1 MNNVSKLIAS
11 CNCLED
17 AKALHGQV
25 VRQGLDRQ
33 LFIGTALVRM
43 YGRLGCVEEAR
54 RSFEKMPA
62 RDAVAWTVMLW
73 VYAQAGHLEECRR
86 TFYKMPRQDVVAT
99 NVMIR
104 AYAQHGCMKEAK
116 RLFGN
121 MLEPSVMS
129 WNSMISGYCLSG
141 SLVEAR
147 EMFDRMPAKDVVTWT
162 ILCRSYA
169 QHGYICEAM
178 KLFEHIPEKN
188 VVSWNSLISAFAE
201 TGKLQY
207 CVVLF
212 ERMPQRDI
220 VSWSILFWAFYQY
233 FENVENAEKVFNDMP
248 EHNVV
253 VTTAIMEAY
262 ARCGH
267 LYRVEEMFSYM
278 PFRSEVSWNVLVLA
292 LVQSGE
298 LDRAQQTLELMDGQS
313 SHVWNTVLAGRARE
327 NQIEKTFY
335 LFRLMDLQGLRAD
348 HVTFASVLGVC
359 ETISSLEL
367 IRTEVTSIGIETNVV
382 VATALIDAYGRVG
395 MVDTARNCFDN
406 IAPKDLFVWTA
417 MLGAYTKVGDI
428 SSAVSMFENMPQHS
442 IISWNSLLST
452 YLNAGYF
459 EKAQVLLDTAPERHV
474 STWNV
479 LIGSCVK
486 NGRAEDAISAFLEM
500 ESRGILPD
508 SVTWIQLCGAGSLL
522 HQSKLV
528 ANLITRNCWKHDV
541 MVNTAVID
549 MHGKCSELEAAEFV
563 FSTMPVCTPVSWNA
577 VIAAYARNGNICKAL
592 GFFREMFLDSVPPN
606 EVTFLVLMNSCSHRG
621 LVPEGM
627 KLFYSQELL
636 NSRSMHH
643 SCVADLSARAG
654 RVMLDA
660 SEENIGAWTSALAA
674 FIRQGDYMNGVD
686 VIKRI
691 VTLGNAKYALLI
703 SNFYALCR

>member
-1 MNNVSKLIAS
+1 MNELNVSKLIAS
-11 CNCLED
+11 CNSLED

-54 RSFEKMPA
+54 WIFEKMPA

-73 VYAQAGHLEECRR
+73 VYAHAGHLEECRR

-116 RLFGN
+116 ILFGN

-178 KLFEHIPEKN
+178 KLFENIPEKN

-201 TGKLQY
+201 TGKMQY

-220 VSWSILFWAFYQY
+220 VSWSILFWAFYHY
-233 FENVENAEKVFNDMP
+233 FENFENAEKVFNDMP
-248 EHNVV
+248 EHDVV

-267 LYRVEEMFSYM
+267 LY
-278 PFRSEVSWNVLVLA
+278 
-292 LVQSGE
+292 
-298 LDRAQQTLELMDGQS
+298 
-313 SHVWNTVLAGRARE
+313 H
-327 NQIEKTFY
+327 
-335 LFRLMDLQGLRAD
+335 
-348 HVTFASVLGVC
+348 
-359 ETISSLEL
+359 
-367 IRTEVTSIGIETNVV
+367 
-382 VATALIDAYGRVG
+382 
-395 MVDTARNCFDN
+395 
-406 IAPKDLFVWTA
+406 
-417 MLGAYTKVGDI
+417 
-428 SSAVSMFENMPQHS
+428 
-442 IISWNSLLST
+442 
-452 YLNAGYF
+452 
-459 EKAQVLLDTAPERHV
+459 
-474 STWNV
+474 
-479 LIGSCVK
+479 
-486 NGRAEDAISAFLEM
+486 AISAFLEM

-541 MVNTAVID
+541 MVSTAVID
-549 MHGKCSELEAAEFV
+549 MHGKCSELQAAEFV
-563 FSTMPVCTPVSWNA
+563 FSTMPVCTTVSWNA

-627 KLFYSQELL
+627 NLFYSQELPS
-636 NSRSMHH
+636 SRSMHH

-654 RVMLDA
+654 WVTLDA

-686 VIKRI
+686 VIRRI

-703 SNFYALCR
+703 SNLYALCR

>member
-1 MNNVSKLIAS
+1 
-11 CNCLED
+11 
-17 AKALHGQV
+17 
-25 VRQGLDRQ
+25 
-33 LFIGTALVRM
+33 
-43 YGRLGCVEEAR
+43 
-54 RSFEKMPA
+54 
-62 RDAVAWTVMLW
+62 
-73 VYAQAGHLEECRR
+73 QAGHLEECRR

-220 VSWSILFWAFYQY
+220 VSWSIL
-233 FENVENAEKVFNDMP
+233 
-248 EHNVV
+248 
-253 VTTAIMEAY
+253 
-262 ARCGH
+262 
-267 LYRVEEMFSYM
+267 
-278 PFRSEVSWNVLVLA
+278 
-292 LVQSGE
+292 
-298 LDRAQQTLELMDGQS
+298 
-313 SHVWNTVLAGRARE
+313 
-327 NQIEKTFY
+327 
-335 LFRLMDLQGLRAD
+335 
-348 HVTFASVLGVC
+348 
-359 ETISSLEL
+359 
-367 IRTEVTSIGIETNVV
+367 
-382 VATALIDAYGRVG
+382 VG

-654 RVMLDA
+654 RV
-660 SEENIGAWTSALAA
+660 
-674 FIRQGDYMNGVD
+674 
-686 VIKRI
+686 
-691 VTLGNAKYALLI
+691 
-703 SNFYALCR
+703 